1 MYHAEDIL
9 DNFVVEASDS
19 VFGAGVEY
27 DASIV
32 KGRLCAK
39 FPGRPTL
46 YPTELVCTGE
56 ATGRYVYVNIPYD
69 EQISICEI
77 EVYGKRMYYSYAQVV
92 LYKSNPAW

>member
-19 VFGAGVEY
+19 VFGARVEY

-32 KGRLCAK
+32 KGRLYAK
-39 FPGRPTL
+39 FPGRPTP

-56 ATGRYVYVNIPYD
+56 ATGRYVYD

-92 LYKSNPAW
+92 LYKSNPPW